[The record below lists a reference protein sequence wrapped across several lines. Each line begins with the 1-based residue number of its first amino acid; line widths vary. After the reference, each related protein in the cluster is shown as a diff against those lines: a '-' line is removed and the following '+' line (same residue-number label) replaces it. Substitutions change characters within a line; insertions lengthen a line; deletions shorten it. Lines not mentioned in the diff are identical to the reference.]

1 MKNIKKGIQNLNTN
15 KACQYSD
22 ILLKIIFKNSN
33 IYAAILCKS
42 INNSANPSLFPSCH
56 ENAITL
62 I

>member
-22 ILLKIIFKNSN
+22 IIFKNSD

-42 INNSANPSLFPSCH
+42 ISNSANPSLFPSRH
-56 ENAITL
+56 EYTITL